1 MVERDDMPLGCDV
14 NVKASFFLYDQIRD
28 RYLVIE
34 DSLVERRYHNMMSE
48 WGFTDIISHDDL
60 KEISNGY
67 LVNDCIILGVEVFV
81 LNNTHKGESLS
92 FVKEPENSLFTWKI
106 DNFSLYNTEYVSDV
120 FDVKGI
126 TKLRLGSKEGSN
138 KEENLF
144 LYLSLDDSK
153 TNPQSAYAEFTL
165 RIMDRIKDSHIEK
178 KGDGWFEDA
187 SDWMKSPESLSL
199 SGLKNRSND
208 YLVDNKLIIQAKIS
222 CMCVVKTF

>member
-1 MVERDDMPLGCDV
+1 MVERDYTPLGCDV

-48 WGFTDIISHDDL
+48 WSFTDIISHYEL

-67 LVNDCIILGVEVFV
+67 LVSDCIILGVEVFV
-81 LNNTHKGESLS
+81 LNNTYKGESLS

-120 FDVKGI
+120 FDVKGNKW
-126 TKLRLGSKEGSN
+126 KLRLNSKEEGSN

-153 TNPQSAYAEFTL
+153 TTVNYAEFTL
-165 RIMDRIKDSHIEK
+165 RIMDQIKDNHIEK

-199 SGLKNRSND
+199 RGLKNRSND